1 MTELDPDPAPL
12 DGKLGD
18 RHFRFISSYSTS
30 NQLTYDEDVADPDH
44 IDRLLER
51 LASMPGVERVDP
63 LVEGI
68 SDRIA
73 VVNRRFMLRSK
84 ETLDGHGITWRDWQ
98 VLTNLLL
105 AGETPISPS
114 DLSSRLMVTT
124 GAMTNVLDRLEQ
136 RRLIRRVRNPAD
148 RRSVIV
154 EATEA
159 GSKLWHAAV
168 NDLGGREAE
177 AVHALSRSEQ
187 QQLNRLLRKLLAA
200 FPGDEDDS

>member
-1 MTELDPDPAPL
+1 
-12 DGKLGD
+12 
-18 RHFRFISSYSTS
+18 
-30 NQLTYDEDVADPDH
+30 VADPDH

-63 LVEGI
+63 LAEGI

-73 VVNRRFMLRSK
+73 VIGRRFMLRSK
-84 ETLDGHGITWRDWQ
+84 ESLDAHGITWRDWQ

-105 AGETPISPS
+105 AGETPISPT

-136 RRLIRRVRNPAD
+136 RKLIRRVRNPRD

-154 EATEA
+154 EATDA
-159 GSKLWHAAV
+159 GSQLWHVAV
-168 NDLGGREAE
+168 NELGEQEAE
-177 AVHALSRSEQ
+177 AVHVLSRSEQ
-187 QQLNRLLRKLLAA
+187 EQLNSLLRKLLAA
-200 FPGDEDDS
+200 FPDDDDGEDDS